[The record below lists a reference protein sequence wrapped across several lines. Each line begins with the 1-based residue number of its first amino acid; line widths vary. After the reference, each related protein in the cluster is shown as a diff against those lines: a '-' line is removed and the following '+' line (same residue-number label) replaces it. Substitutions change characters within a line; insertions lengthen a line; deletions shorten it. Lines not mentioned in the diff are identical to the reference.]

1 MAAAIQTPPTLTS
14 PVLISSKQ
22 KLKHSLNRKTVL
34 VSASLLMCT
43 LQLLWFASKC
53 IHQIDADAISYTG
66 IASELKQGLFHVSIN
81 GFRSP
86 LISWL
91 MAAIPGL
98 PPFQSGKLITIL
110 MYVGTV
116 VLLYAFT
123 KKLWHSDVIAGFA
136 ALMFVVARGVAFD
149 AVALI
154 SADFLFAVLT
164 LVYFWILLD
173 CLREDR
179 HWFLLGCVHGLAF
192 LAKAFALP
200 WLALMTFGAVLASSG
215 KRDGLKRLAAA
226 ATIPILAAALW
237 ASILHSKYGSFTTG
251 TQFKTNFLQWTL
263 REYRNHRPQ
272 TYSALLDIRASTDEH
287 MVTDPMAPGS
297 WGWSYKLNMH
307 RVFPKI
313 IQAEIVN
320 IPLMMKELAI
330 LSNPGILLG
339 FALILAFAFRSGGHA
354 LLNKDARIMIAIVV
368 IAAISLV
375 LAYCMLVVD
384 ERYLLPLVPLIIAIG
399 SRFMI
404 KASSDG
410 YSLLRLACWVLAVVS
425 FAWTLVYSSSPFRV
439 QKQDFQAICYQ
450 AGDALKQNS
459 GSDVVSIGSGPFPEH
474 GVGWEAGYKAAYFGG
489 KRLIATEEK
498 WPSQNEMSL
507 LQKDLEKANPSA
519 ILVWNRDDSS
529 RQELLT
535 TLKSKYSEKTKIV
548 DPSLGDVGVVL
559 FRQLQLM
566 NLGDQP
572 ISVKFTPN
580 PGGTPGAPSL
590 RSLQGWE
597 LRTPSEGPAFWEVE
611 RIGHFT
617 ASEILTR

>member
-1 MAAAIQTPPTLTS
+1 MATAIQTPPTLTS
-14 PVLISSKQ
+14 PVLISSKE
-22 KLKHSLNRKTVL
+22 KLRHTVGGKGGL
-34 VSASLLMCT
+34 IGASLLMCI
-43 LQLLWFASKC
+43 LQLIWFASKC
-53 IHQIDADAISYTG
+53 IHQIDADGISYTG

-86 LISWL
+86 LISWF

-98 PPFQSGKLITIL
+98 SPFQSGKLITIL
-110 MYVGTV
+110 TYVGSV

-123 KKLWHSDVIAGFA
+123 KKLWHSDVVAGFA

-154 SADFLFAVLT
+154 SADFLLAVLT
-164 LVYFWILLD
+164 LAYFWILLD

-200 WLALMTFGAVLASSG
+200 WLALVTFGAVLASRG
-215 KRDGLKRLAAA
+215 KKDGLKRLVAA
-226 ATIPILAAALW
+226 ATIPLLAAAFW

-272 TYSALLDIRASTDEH
+272 TYSALLDITANTDVH

-297 WGWSYKLNMH
+297 WAWSYKLNMQ
-307 RVFPKI
+307 RVFPKV
-313 IQAEIVN
+313 IQAERSNLPVM
-320 IPLMMKELAI
+320 LKELAI

-339 FALILAFAFRSGGHA
+339 FVLLLASAFRSEGHS
-354 LLNKDARIMIAIVV
+354 LLNHDSRTMIIIVV
-368 IAAISLV
+368 MAAISLV

-384 ERYLLPLVPLIIAIG
+384 ERYLLPLVPLLIAMG

-404 KASSDG
+404 KASGDRDSH
-410 YSLLRLACWVLAVVS
+410 LRLACWVLAAVS
-425 FAWTLVYSSSPFRV
+425 FGWTLIYPSSPFRV
-439 QKQDFQAICYQ
+439 QTQDFQAICYQ

-489 KRLIATEEK
+489 KRLIATDEK
-498 WPSQNEMSL
+498 WPSRNEMAL

-529 RQELLT
+529 RQELLA
-535 TLKSKYSEKTKIV
+535 TLKFKYSEMTKLV

-559 FRQLQLM
+559 FRQL
-566 NLGDQP
+566 
-572 ISVKFTPN
+572 
-580 PGGTPGAPSL
+580 
-590 RSLQGWE
+590 
-597 LRTPSEGPAFWEVE
+597 
-611 RIGHFT
+611 
-617 ASEILTR
+617 